1 MVNKVPTSSE
11 QYILAMASDSRIILS
26 SCLTVILH
34 DDLVTPGS
42 VVVVVCE
49 GEVGVSQG
57 VRLTAVSL
65 PQASVLVYD
74 VLGTLVTDLGRRK

>member
-1 MVNKVPTSSE
+1 M
-11 QYILAMASDSRIILS
+11 
-26 SCLTVILH
+26 
-34 DDLVTPGS
+34 
-42 VVVVVCE
+42 VVCE